1 MNKIILSAAIL
12 LAGACTARDDT
23 STMTNTADTSSVSSK
38 ADLSFDSDAHLF
50 LEEVEGENALEWVK
64 GENERSLA
72 RLKADP
78 RFAALEKDALD
89 IVNAKERIPYGS
101 VRDGF
106 VYNFWQD
113 ETNVRGLW
121 RKASLESY
129 KSDTPVWE
137 TVLDF
142 DALAKSEDK
151 NWVFKGSNC
160 FKPKGDTN
168 WRCMLSLSDGGK
180 DAVVQR
186 EFDLASKTFVEGGF
200 VTHEAKQGVAW
211 AGADTLLVATDWGE
225 VDGVKSVTES
235 GYPYILKRWT
245 RGTPLSD
252 AVTVLKS
259 SQTVMGVWPMT
270 FELEDGRVIQS
281 AMEAESFFSFNY
293 WLLPIDGSD
302 AVKWPIPKKSTPQG
316 VYAGQFLLTLEED
329 WEVDGQG
336 SFKQGDLVAFDV
348 NAFLETKALPEVSLV
363 MRPQERQAIGG
374 VSLSKN
380 ALLISYNDNVAGKVM
395 SGDFID
401 GKWTFKPV
409 ALPDNGNAG
418 VAFASQDE
426 SEIFLNYEGFLNPD
440 SLYSFDVKTGNVQ
453 ELKSLP
459 AKFDA
464 SPYVVEQFESTSK
477 DGTKVPY
484 FVVRA
489 KETTMDGS
497 TPTLLYGYGG
507 FQISLNPSYSAFTG
521 KLWLD
526 QGGAYVLANIRGGG
540 EFGPAWHQ
548 AGLKLKRQVVYDDFI
563 SVAEDII
570 SKGLT
575 STDKL
580 GIMGGSNGG
589 LLMGVMFTQR
599 PDLFSAVVC
608 QVPLLDMLRYH
619 TMLAGAS
626 WMDEYGDPDVA
637 EERAWLETLSPYH
650 NIDPSTDYPEIF
662 FVTSTKDDRVHPAH
676 ARKMA
681 HRLQDLEK
689 PFLYYENI
697 DGGHSAAA
705 NLKESANRRALEM
718 TYLMQKLMGEP
729 EE

>member
-1 MNKIILSAAIL
+1 MKKIILSAAIL
-12 LAGACTARDDT
+12 LAVACSPQENTTDMNDKDTAKVIA
-23 STMTNTADTSSVSSK
+23 SHS
-38 ADLSFDSDAHLF
+38 DLAFDSDQHLF
-50 LEEVEGENALEWVK
+50 LEEVEGEQALDWVK

-78 RFAALEKDALD
+78 RFAVLEKDALD
-89 IVNAKERIPYGS
+89 IVNAKERIPYGT

-142 DALAKSEDK
+142 DALAKAEDK

-160 FKPKGDTN
+160 FKPKGEDD
-168 WRCMLSLSDGGK
+168 WGCMVSLSDGGK

-186 EFDLASKTFVEGGF
+186 EFDLASKTFVESGF
-200 VTHEAKQGVAW
+200 ATHEAKQGIAW
-211 AGADTLLVATDWGE
+211 ADADTLLIATDWGD
-225 VDGVKSVTES
+225 VDGVASVTES

-245 RGTPLSD
+245 RGTPLET
-252 AVTVLKS
+252 AETILNS
-259 SQTVMGVWPMT
+259 SPTVMGVWPMT

-293 WLLPIDGSD
+293 WLFPEDGSE

-316 VYAGQFLLTLEED
+316 IYAGQFLLTLEAD
-329 WEVDGQG
+329 WDVEGQG

-348 NAFLETKALPEVSLV
+348 NAFLETKTLPSVSLV
-363 MRPQERQAIGG
+363 MRPKERQAIGS
-374 VSLSKN
+374 VSLSKD

-395 SGDFID
+395 SGDLVD
-401 GKWTFKPV
+401 GDWTFSPV

-418 VAFASQDE
+418 IAFASKDE
-426 SEIFLNYEGFLNPD
+426 SDVFLNYEGFLNPD
-440 SLYSFDVKTGNVQ
+440 SLYAFDAKSGEVTL
-453 ELKSLP
+453 LKSLP
-459 AKFDA
+459 PKFDA

-489 KETTMDGS
+489 KETDMDGS

-526 QGGAYVLANIRGGG
+526 NGGAYVLANIRGGG

-570 SKGLT
+570 GKGLT
-575 STDKL
+575 SPDKL

-626 WMDEYGDPDVA
+626 WMDEYGDPSVP
-637 EERAWLETLSPYH
+637 EEREWLEKLSPYH

-718 TYLMQKLMGEP
+718 TYLMQKLMDTSAQ
-729 EE
+729 